1 MLRKHYILLLS
12 FILPFLSIGQELIT
26 TSGDF
31 YIQGNTSLS
40 WSIGEPVSETFSSTT
55 NIFTQGFQQNYED
68 FVELIPISFSPNFDV
83 YPNPFSQAITIN
95 FTDVQ
100 QTLRLTLT
108 DQHGKIYYSEQL
120 LSGAFSTNLS
130 LAELASGIY
139 FLSLL
144 SEDGT
149 TAVTKRIMK
158 TKH

>member
-1 MLRKHYILLLS
+1 MLRKHIILLLLLVTTCWS
-12 FILPFLSIGQELIT
+12 FCQDLIS

-55 NIFTQGFQQNYED
+55 NIFTQGFHQNYED
-68 FVELIPISFSPNFDV
+68 FVELIPISFSPSFDV

-95 FTDVQ
+95 FKDVNQ
-100 QTLRLTLT
+100 VLQLTLT

-120 LSGAFSTNLS
+120 LSGAFSTELS
-130 LAELASGIY
+130 LAELTSGIY

-149 TAVTKRIMK
+149 IAVTKRIMK